1 MGQFKNDKLKIIF
14 KKIKPHKQL
23 HKDINLT
30 EAIKALLRVIMMA
43 NNSYWQFFYHLFRS
57 KLVRSIH
64 QQCNSILLFEW
75 KPPNKQP
82 HTFYSNCKRSKYFRT
97 ISWMFHFLFTH
108 SVCRPAD
115 GPKNQM
121 NKDLPPSVHRG
132 RQQQRQP
139 DLRCKFNLQIS
150 CSNSQLEKKFITNNV
165 CVSVCILWL
174 AKSPTHVDIMFLRGN
189 RQLNCFDEYYRET
202 VPCLPGSYR
211 TWIETEWEDWHVD
224 CIE

>member
-1 MGQFKNDKLKIIF
+1 MGQFNNDKLKIIF

-115 GPKNQM
+115 QKIKWTKTYRRPSIVDDNNNGSRIYDANLIYKFRVQIRSWKKIY
-121 NKDLPPSVHRG
+121 NK
-132 RQQQRQP
+132 
-139 DLRCKFNLQIS
+139 
-150 CSNSQLEKKFITNNV
+150 
-165 CVSVCILWL
+165 
-174 AKSPTHVDIMFLRGN
+174 
-189 RQLNCFDEYYRET
+189 
-202 VPCLPGSYR
+202 
-211 TWIETEWEDWHVD
+211 
-224 CIE
+224 